1 MAWTGYDCSL
11 RTCPKGKAWVGEVVS
26 TNNAHPVV
34 ECSNKGICD
43 RKNGNCQCFAGYGG
57 KACERTTCPNECSKR
72 GVCMTIEAL
81 AAEFGATYSTPW
93 DAKKHVGCKCDSGYR
108 GPDCSLKECP
118 SGEDVLGGHGSAQGR
133 DCSGR
138 GLCHYGSGLC
148 ECFEGY
154 FGDRCQFQTVLG

>member
-1 MAWTGYDCSL
+1 MHGEAETGFACLFSNLPRQDKCTCHKGPDGEVAWTGYDCSL

-93 DAKKHVGCKCDSGYR
+93 DAKTLDVVGN
-108 GPDCSLKECP
+108 
-118 SGEDVLGGHGSAQGR
+118 
-133 DCSGR
+133 
-138 GLCHYGSGLC
+138 SGL
-148 ECFEGY
+148 
-154 FGDRCQFQTVLG
+154 